1 MKLDAEESELLGSR
15 SFPSAR
21 RLAAR
26 VPAFLPLALAFACNG
41 SSPSDAPPTALAE
54 GTWGGEEAGVI
65 AEDEVTHVHVGC
77 TYGDFPGA
85 IALDAAGR
93 FSIPGEYQL
102 RAYPVVMGPP
112 MPAQFAGV
120 VRGGELTFTV
130 AVNDTIE
137 KVLVVRGP
145 VTVTY
150 GREPA
155 MANCPICADPSAVR

>member
-1 MKLDAEESELLGSR
+1 MMASR

-26 VPAFLPLALAFACNG
+26 LPTFLPLALAFACNG
-41 SSPSDAPPTALAE
+41 SSPAETLPTALAV

-65 AEDEVTHVHVGC
+65 VEDEVTHVHVGC

-93 FSIPGEYQL
+93 FSVPGEYQP
-102 RAYPVVMGPP
+102 RAYPVVMDPP

-120 VRGGELTFTV
+120 IRGGELTFTV
-130 AVNDTIE
+130 AVNDTIA
-137 KVLVVRGP
+137 KQLVVLGP
-145 VTVTY
+145 VTVTF
-150 GREPA
+150 GHEPE
-155 MANCPICADPSAVR
+155 MATCPICADPSAAR